1 MATVVPPRPAELDI
15 HKQQEAA
22 AAQGA
27 RQPTGLVS
35 LGSTSSAGG
44 GRVKRKERSAMGR
57 WLAPLDWR
65 AVA

>member
-22 AAQGA
+22 AARGA
-27 RQPTGLVS
+27 NQPSGLIS

-44 GRVKRKERSAMGR
+44 GRVKRKERSVMGR
-57 WLAPLDWR
+57 RLAPLDWWG
-65 AVA
+65 VG